1 MFGNALP
8 MTSHLI
14 FQLPESGQFAQKTKI
29 TNLLGHALYAL
40 AQIPLEMFQ
49 PSALKAARLTQQLS
63 EIFLGICQIFEPA
76 HIRYGQGLAT
86 RWIPGSHSQGGLVN
100 EQPRFLHSHRND
112 ADDRQC
118 LPSLAPFQSLAN
130 FFRTLLH

>member
-49 PSALKAARLTQQLS
+49 PSALMVARLTQQFMENS
-63 EIFLGICQIFEPA
+63 FGIRKIFEPPQ
-76 HIRYGQGLAT
+76 IRHGQGLAT
-86 RWIPGSHSQGGLVN
+86 RWISGSYSQGELVN
-100 EQPRFLHSHRND
+100 EQPCFLHSHRND
-112 ADDRQC
+112 ADDQQD
-118 LPSLAPFQSLAN
+118 LSSLAPFQSLAN